1 MKDQRVKNT
10 VKYVVPTILSDV
22 CFFLFTIVDGIFVG
36 RSVGTNG
43 LGAINLVAPYILI
56 IGAISMLINIG
67 GVTICAIRIG
77 KGDVNGANKV
87 FRQGLIVLCGVISVL
102 SAFGVFGTDTICS
115 LLGANETFRDLAADY
130 LFWYSIFIIPAGSSV
145 IWFTFGIYE
154 AIILAISTLLLI
166 RAERNSMS
174 VPL

>member
-77 KGDVNGANKV
+77 KGDVNGANK
-87 FRQGLIVLCGVISVL
+87 
-102 SAFGVFGTDTICS
+102 
-115 LLGANETFRDLAADY
+115 TFRDLAADY
-130 LFWYSIFIIPAGSSV
+130 LFWYSIFIIPAGLSMTLQNYCRNDGAPVLLGRLSFYRQESISLATGFSCSLW
-145 IWFTFGIYE
+145 IWGSRGRRLQQGF
-154 AIILAISTLLLI
+154 
-166 RAERNSMS
+166 RR
-174 VPL
+174 P